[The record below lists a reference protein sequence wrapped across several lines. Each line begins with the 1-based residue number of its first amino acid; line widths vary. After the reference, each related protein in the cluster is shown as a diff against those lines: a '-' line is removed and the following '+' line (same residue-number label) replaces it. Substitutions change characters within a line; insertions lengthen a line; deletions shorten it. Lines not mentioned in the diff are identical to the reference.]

1 MRKLI
6 VTTLV
11 LLLALSFTLY
21 AQPMERRFAEAGSKG
36 MLGGEYSG
44 GGQNK
49 GMFQKKDMDPEMQK
63 MMKQMQELNQEAMEL
78 AKEYKEETSQR
89 NKEKIKSKME
99 GILDKAFDLRLE
111 IGEKGVEKLKDKV
124 AELEESLQKRKSS
137 KDEII
142 ENHLKKLLGEEKHL
156 EW

>member
-21 AQPMERRFAEAGSKG
+21 AQPMERRFAEARS
-36 MLGGEYSG
+36 
-44 GGQNK
+44 K

-78 AKEYKEETSQR
+78 AKEYKDETSQR
-89 NKEKIKSKME
+89 NKEKIKSKMD
-99 GILDKAFDLRLE
+99 GVLDKAFDLRLE

-156 EW
+156 RW